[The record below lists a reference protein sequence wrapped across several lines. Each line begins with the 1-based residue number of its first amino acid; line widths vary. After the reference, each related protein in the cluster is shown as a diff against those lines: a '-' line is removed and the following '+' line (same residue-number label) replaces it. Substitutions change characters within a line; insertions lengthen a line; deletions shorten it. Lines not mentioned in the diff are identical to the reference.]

1 MNQEADPHD
10 LARFVDAQQHVYEHA
25 LAEIRSGRKGSHW
38 MWFIFPQFAGLGSS
52 PMAERYA
59 ISTAAEVRAY
69 LRHAVLGPRLEE
81 CAEAALSI
89 QGQTAR
95 QIFGSPDDMKLRS
108 CATLFA
114 SVSPTG
120 SVFHRLLDKYFQ
132 GEVDR
137 RTLDLL
143 ARAGEEEWLGPY
155 EW

>member
-1 MNQEADPHD
+1 MI
-10 LARFVDAQQHVYEHA
+10 A
-25 LAEIRSGRKGSHW
+25 LAWEAHVLNRVSNVLHLNAALGGEASQQILV
-38 MWFIFPQFAGLGSS
+38 FPQFAGLGSS

-59 ISTAAEVRAY
+59 IRTAAEVRAY

-108 CATLFA
+108 SATLFA

-143 ARAGEEEWLGPY
+143 AIAGEEE
-155 EW
+155 